1 MRAAFAVAL
10 LLGAGAM
17 AAAQPPQDPQP
28 RYGVKPRVKAYPQG
42 SPREALRSALAA
54 ADAADY
60 PYLVAQLLD
69 PKFVDAAVADRAKG
83 FEASAE
89 IELAKLRDFQRAN
102 ASKIAPEDR
111 VPQDPTEFR
120 ALAAAKARDL
130 GFRQLVRDVAQ
141 KLGEDPQAVKDL
153 GRILRDGSFAPAES
167 AAAAT
172 HPDVKNRTLF
182 FKSVDGRWFLENRQA
197 EEKKE

>member
-10 LLGAGAM
+10 LLAAGAM
-17 AAAQPPQDPQP
+17 AAAQPPQAPQP
-28 RYGVKPRVKAYPQG
+28 RYGVKPRVKAYPQA

-60 PYLVAQLLD
+60 AYLVAQLLD

-83 FEASAE
+83 FEGSAE

-111 VPQDPTEFR
+111 VPQDPREFR

-130 GFRQLVRDVAQ
+130 GFRHLVRDVAQ

-153 GRILRDGSFAPAES
+153 GRILRDGSFAPAE
-167 AAAAT
+167 AAAT
-172 HPDVKNRTLF
+172 AAHPDVKNRTLF
-182 FKSVDGRWFLENRQA
+182 FKSIDGRWFLENRQA